1 MDLGSSV
8 CSLGGIG
15 RAHYFHS
22 TNVDPDE
29 ANRVIDDRETSYILW
44 PNYHSGSNG
53 DFQEIVLKKSERETL
68 VRCNGR
74 HESTARTV

>member
-15 RAHYFHS
+15 RAHHFHS

-53 DFQEIVLKKSERETL
+53 DFQEIEVVAPRIRYCLIRP
-68 VRCNGR
+68 RQAG
-74 HESTARTV
+74 